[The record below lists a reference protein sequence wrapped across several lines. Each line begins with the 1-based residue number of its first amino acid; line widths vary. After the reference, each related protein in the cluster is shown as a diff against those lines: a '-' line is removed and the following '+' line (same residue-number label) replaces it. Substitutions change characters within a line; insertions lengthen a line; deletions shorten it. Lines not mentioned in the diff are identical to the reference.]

1 MNYDASVF
9 GCFRRE
15 STWSSGRDVSTA
27 LEPLF
32 DATIRRS
39 RTPWTPCVKKRT
51 DRATAQHIFGHAE
64 KQRFLIS
71 SIPAAATSGK
81 SVSPVRGPCA
91 TACRG
96 VAWRSRAT
104 GAGCLPCATC
114 ARRPCP
120 AADGSWCSTG
130 SSVHGRGVPCARDSD
145 ASITFDTPAPAQRA
159 ARSPAITPVSR
170 VRVPR
175 LTHFLQWSY
184 AILTTPWAACCLL
197 SPDQEPGR
205 TTPSRKEVKSA
216 AR

>member
-91 TACRG
+91 MVTGVGCVPCAICACR
-96 VAWRSRAT
+96 S
-104 GAGCLPCATC
+104 
-114 ARRPCP
+114 CP
-120 AADGSWCSTG
+120 AAERSCCCTRDRPSTG
-130 SSVHGRGVPCARDSD
+130 GVCLDGVILTRPSRYGIYTCR
-145 ASITFDTPAPAQRA
+145 RA
-159 ARSPAITPVSR
+159 ARIPISTPVESR
-170 VRVPR
+170 QLPHRRHLRRSEPAAGAFLHIASVPDSHPTGGINR
-175 LTHFLQWSY
+175 H
-184 AILTTPWAACCLL
+184 
-197 SPDQEPGR
+197 
-205 TTPSRKEVKSA
+205 
-216 AR
+216 